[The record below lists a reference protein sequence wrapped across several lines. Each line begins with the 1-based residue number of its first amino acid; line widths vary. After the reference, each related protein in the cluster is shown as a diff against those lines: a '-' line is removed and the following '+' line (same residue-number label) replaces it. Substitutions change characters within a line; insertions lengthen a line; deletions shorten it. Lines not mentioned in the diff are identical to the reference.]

1 MIVYLRNAKTHK
13 NYWEAEIYSND
24 IHCGLYAKN
33 YFDKLIDLFDELVNS
48 SSGNHDEYDKW
59 YNYIEYLEEYRREI
73 FEWKLH
79 GKSITT
85 EEIIKVTLEDMKKVA
100 EDLGLV
106 VVTD

>member
-1 MIVYLRNAKTHK
+1 MTIYLRDAKTHK
-13 NYWEAEIYSND
+13 NYWEAEIYNND
-24 IHCGLYAKN
+24 IHCCLYTKN
-33 YFDKLIDLFDELVNS
+33 YVDKLIDLF
-48 SSGNHDEYDKW
+48 GCYHDEYDKW
-59 YNYIEYLEEYRREI
+59 YNYIEYLDEYRGEI
-73 FEWKLH
+73 FEFKLH